1 MHYPNDKSSPRY
13 PNLINEWSP
22 LTVNKNIHLF
32 KHLSDKREF
41 KKKKDI
47 ETISCMFVLD
57 VLFLGFYVSSFFV
70 WVFFILTKI

>member
-41 KKKKDI
+41 KKKKI
-47 ETISCMFVLD
+47 
-57 VLFLGFYVSSFFV
+57 
-70 WVFFILTKI
+70 